1 MNKAIEQFRLNIK
14 SAQILDSIYNSFDSN
29 VNIDLSEILRAELVL
44 TVSALDCFIHDIVR
58 LGTIEIYNGNKRAH
72 KDLLK
77 PRFPIDKL
85 NNLLTKTKYEQ
96 LTILENEFR
105 EINGTKTFQKPDK
118 IAEII
123 KCLGIESLWENI
135 SIEIG
140 IIQEDIENRIQL
152 IVERRD
158 KIVHEADIDYQQ
170 INIMKNSI
178 EHQSVLDD
186 IKLISDVCE
195 AIYKLANSS
204 N

>member
-72 KDLLK
+72 KDILK

-96 LTILENEFR
+96 LTIEYNIQNCFIDVNTESKIEYIR
-105 EINGTKTFQKPDK
+105 TITTESKNG
-118 IAEII
+118 
-123 KCLGIESLWENI
+123 
-135 SIEIG
+135 
-140 IIQEDIENRIQL
+140 
-152 IVERRD
+152 V
-158 KIVHEADIDYQQ
+158 
-170 INIMKNSI
+170 
-178 EHQSVLDD
+178 DD
-186 IKLISDVCE
+186 ITLHDMTVK
-195 AIYKLANSS
+195 N
-204 N
+204 NG